1 MVNAIR
7 RVKTYLPKT
16 IGQLTVIIKC
26 KQTNTFSKHEKSLLE
41 NFRKKFRNTTM
52 ANFESKLYISKQKLK
67 IKSEKLKYH

>member
-16 IGQLTVIIKC
+16 IGQLTVIMKR
-26 KQTNTFSKHEKSLLE
+26 KQTNTFSKHQKSLLE
-41 NFRKKFRNTTM
+41 KFRKKFRNTTM